1 MRQSILSLP
10 QTLHGSSKILSGVA
24 KFRFLGSGV
33 MGVSLAGYN
42 IGFLFQR
49 DGNFKTGLE
58 PYITE
63 NRRHCSGSN

>member
-1 MRQSILSLP
+1 M
-10 QTLHGSSKILSGVA
+10 SGVA